1 MELLTARF
9 VDQLFSSPSEIMVM
23 DQLAEWNRQHLDARY
38 ASAQTY
44 NPSTKSLRVVAH
56 REFAPGLMDQFGD
69 MPIATSSTVCARAAS
84 SRSAILIPDVTE
96 DKDWTPYLSFSEA
109 AGIGGVLSIPLL
121 SKAGDLLGVTSC
133 HFASQARPTAKEL
146 NFVRVSCEFA
156 ADAIAELRWRNGH
169 MDGTGQGG

>member
-23 DQLAEWNRQHLDARY
+23 DHLAEWNRQHLDARY

-44 NPSTKSLRVVAH
+44 NPATKSLRVVAH

-69 MPIATSSTVCARAAS
+69 MPIATSSTVCARAAR
-84 SRSAILIPDVTE
+84 SRSTILIPDVTE

-133 HFASQARPTAKEL
+133 HFRNRGRPTAKEL
-146 NFVRVSCEFA
+146 NLVRVSCEFA
-156 ADAIAELRWRNGH
+156 ADAISELRWRDGH
-169 MDGTGQGG
+169 QAPQN

>member
-1 MELLTARF
+1 MELLRARF
-9 VDQLFSSPSEIMVM
+9 AEQLFSSPSEIMVM

-44 NPSTKSLRVVAH
+44 TPHTKSLRVVAH

-69 MPIATSSTVCARAAS
+69 MPIATSNTVCARAARL
-84 SRSAILIPDVTE
+84 RSTILIPDVTD
-96 DKDWTPYLSFSEA
+96 DKDWTPYLSFSET
-109 AGIGGVLSIPLL
+109 AGISGVLSVPLL

-133 HFASQARPTAKEL
+133 HFAGHARPTAKEL

-169 MDGTGQGG
+169 QAART

>member
-9 VDQLFSSPSEIMVM
+9 VDQLFSSPSEIMIM

-44 NPSTKSLRVVAH
+44 NPGTKSLRVVAH

-69 MPIATSSTVCARAAS
+69 MRIATSSTVCARAARL
-84 SRSAILIPDVTE
+84 RSAILIPDVTA

-109 AGIGGVLSIPLL
+109 AGIGGVLSTPLL

-133 HFASQARPTAKEL
+133 HFANHAKPTAKEL

-156 ADAIAELRWRNGH
+156 SDAIAELRWRNGH
-169 MDGTGQGG
+169 QGVTDVA